1 MDEKQF
7 KETILKVFKEG
18 RISTDFTI
26 YLLDKLYYKPNN
38 INISSQNKLAK
49 SMEYI
54 FELLGEGKVS
64 TEHAVTFL
72 KHIQVPLDSHRIYLI
87 ESLAK
92 KRITYDE
99 CNAFFY
105 LV

>member
-1 MDEKQF
+1 MDKKQF
-7 KETILKVFKEG
+7 KEIILKVFKEG
-18 RISTDFTI
+18 RINMDFTI
-26 YLLDKLYYKPNN
+26 YLLDKLYYKTNN
-38 INISSQNKLAK
+38 IDMISQNKLAK

-54 FELLGEGKVS
+54 FELLGEGKVT
-64 TEHAVTFL
+64 TEHAITFL
-72 KHIQVPLDSHRIYLI
+72 RNIQIPLDSHKIYLI

-92 KRITYDE
+92 KKITYDE

>member
-7 KETILKVFKEG
+7 KETILNVFKEG
-18 RISTDFTI
+18 RINIDFTI
-26 YLLDKLYYKPNN
+26 YLLDKLYYKHGD
-38 INISSQNKLAK
+38 INLISQNKLAK

-54 FELLGEGKVS
+54 FELLGAGKVT
-64 TEHAVTFL
+64 TEHAITFL
-72 KHIQVPLDSHRIYLI
+72 RHIQVPLNSQRIYLI

-92 KRITYDE
+92 KKITYDE